1 MIEGVHRDARPRAFR
16 LRGVRRGYWGM
27 PMLLLA
33 VACAPG
39 GEGGAIARGDAA
51 WARGDREEAL
61 AEYRLALRQGNDDA
75 EAWLR
80 VGHAYSHLGRVDEAR
95 EPYREAIARDP
106 DLVDQ
111 AVADLIRVARQSE
124 VRRDRFRVAQAMQLA
139 LELQP
144 GISVG
149 DLAAPLARHY
159 TAMGEYARAIPFY
172 QRALTEGAPASRA
185 ELTFDLAV
193 AHEQIGDCRRAVVFF
208 EQFRESVPARDRG
221 QADFHI
227 GSCSFTLAL
236 EARRAGNSEEA
247 LGHIRTVLRL
257 GEPRAQLPRAWFEMG
272 EILAARGDCDGA
284 LNAFRRVLETDT
296 SGNSP
301 LVDRAQ
307 DRIDQIRF
315 PGRRGAFTEGGC

>member
-1 MIEGVHRDARPRAFR
+1 MALGGGGWMHSALA
-16 LRGVRRGYWGM
+16 
-27 PMLLLA
+27 LLLVLA
-33 VACAPG
+33 ACSPG
-39 GEGGAIARGDAA
+39 GSDGGAVERGDAA

-61 AEYRLALRQGNDDA
+61 AEYRLALRQGEDNA
-75 EAWLR
+75 ATWLR
-80 VGHAYSHLGRVDEAR
+80 VGHAYTALGRVDEAR
-95 EPYREAIARDP
+95 EPYQEALTRDP
-106 DLVDQ
+106 ALVDQ
-111 AVADLIRVARQSE
+111 VVADLVRLARESE

-139 LELQP
+139 LEFQP

-149 DLAAPLARHY
+149 DLAGPLARHY
-159 TAMGEYARAIPFY
+159 TSMGEYARAIPFF
-172 QRALTEGAPASRA
+172 QRALSEGTPQTRSQ
-185 ELTFDLAV
+185 LTFDLAV

-208 EQFRESVPARDRG
+208 RQFREGVRPADRG

-236 EARRAGNSEEA
+236 EARQAGNDGEA
-247 LGHIRTVLRL
+247 IGHIQTVLEL
-257 GEPRAQLPRAWFEMG
+257 GEPRAQLPRAWFELG

-284 LNAFRRVLETDT
+284 LNAFRRVIETDA

-315 PGRRGAFTEGGC
+315 PGRRGQFTEGGC